1 MYNNDIRNRFIEHRA
16 RGISLDKVT
25 SLLGISRTT
34 AVEWNR
40 KYKARVADLR
50 ALQYEAVLQ
59 RAGADYERDV
69 HLAMAQLN
77 RIREVLA
84 RRKVEH
90 LSTEYLYNLEAMAFA
105 RMEKLMRLAELPDHG
120 SAEVSEP
127 AEPETDVPAPS
138 PNVNA
143 TEGDDPVRLPQ
154 FVPDLF
160 NRSPEAENRSVSGPF
175 PTQKHGGGTSDLQS
189 DSALSRVESSAITAR
204 AETLSP
210 DIASPEEPSAETQ
223 NPAKT
228 QPFTSQNSGGH
239 NSSLLPVD
247 GEGRAMCP
255 HSAESQSEI
264 PNLKSKIESAFAPL
278 RPCVESL
285 AISARAEAL
294 SPDSASPEGPSPL
307 NDPDLCNS
315 GSGAIGNSNIH
326 GSWNPPPNLSSGRAA
341 APSAV
346 ASPQFPSKI
355 VDPDSKIP
363 EPSESDPALEG
374 ESIPVSPYETTREW
388 LERQGIKVS
397 RIPKGARVIIAP

>member
-25 SLLGISRTT
+25 SLLGVSRTT

-59 RAGADYERDV
+59 RAGADYQREV

-127 AEPETDVPAPS
+127 AEPETDVPTPS
-138 PNVNA
+138 PHVNA

-160 NRSPEAENRSVSGPF
+160 NRGAEAENRPVSGPF
-175 PTQKHGGGTSDLQS
+175 PTQKDGGG
-189 DSALSRVESSAITAR
+189 A
-204 AETLSP
+204 
-210 DIASPEEPSAETQ
+210 
-223 NPAKT
+223 
-228 QPFTSQNSGGH
+228 
-239 NSSLLPVD
+239 
-247 GEGRAMCP
+247 
-255 HSAESQSEI
+255 SEI
-264 PNLKSKIESAFAPL
+264 PLNHNLNA
-278 RPCVESL
+278 SL
-285 AISARAEAL
+285 NRNLNLNLNPTLEGEARDPNHL
-294 SPDSASPEGPSPL
+294 PPKPL
-307 NDPDLCNS
+307 NSEPLTAS
-315 GSGAIGNSNIH
+315 
-326 GSWNPPPNLSSGRAA
+326 LSSHLCAGSATKSNETERFPKNGITEPGNTNDLQHSTSQSFDFPNADLAGGVTVPLGAA
-341 APSAV
+341 APLSDTARGGVRSTNRPFVPKASTGLSA
-346 ASPQFPSKI
+346 
-355 VDPDSKIP
+355 
-363 EPSESDPALEG
+363 
-374 ESIPVSPYETTREW
+374 
-388 LERQGIKVS
+388 
-397 RIPKGARVIIAP
+397 